1 MDPRIQ
7 KYLNPTVVVVAD
19 LDPFK
24 NPGKSKVYYLRQ
36 SDSQTR
42 VCTGIRDCFVS
53 ICVQI
58 NAANDHNKTKCID
71 ILCLLSTFSISH
83 ARFEDLLT

>member
-42 VCTGIRDCFVS
+42 VCTGIRG
-53 ICVQI
+53 
-58 NAANDHNKTKCID
+58 
-71 ILCLLSTFSISH
+71 
-83 ARFEDLLT
+83 